1 VLHEYLPGFQAGG
14 VSILWA
20 IFALSW
26 LVRGIWMNAAPAR
39 WAGLILF
46 GIVTLKVFFSD
57 LSQLDQVL
65 RSVAFL
71 VLGLLLLAGSFLY
84 LRHRETFATTQDETK
99 ESP

>member
-1 VLHEYLPGFQAGG
+1 
-14 VSILWA
+14 
-20 IFALSW
+20 
-26 LVRGIWMNAAPAR
+26 
-39 WAGLILF
+39 LF
-46 GIVTLKVFFSD
+46 GIVTFKVFFSD

-84 LRHRETFATTQDETK
+84 LRHRETFATNNDETK